1 MRNFMK
7 FRAPVLGGALCGIV
21 CWTGSAVAQN
31 IQMAAAAPGPQ
42 ASIECPTTPVAV
54 RLTNGATIVWGIRDG
69 NACRRELRLPSG
81 EVTRQL
87 WYGPTFATDANAS
100 DAFAKQVKPW
110 ALWPLTVGKVV
121 QGRYDGAS
129 ADPGFTGSWLYKI
142 TVDEHKLYK
151 TDAGT
156 FDVFVVTREE
166 QALGGSF
173 KSKLREW
180 YSPQLRASIQT
191 AYSDNNGTSSAQR
204 AISISR

>member
-1 MRNFMK
+1 MRL
-7 FRAPVLGGALCGIV
+7 R
-21 CWTGSAVAQN
+21 
-31 IQMAAAAPGPQ
+31 IQ
-42 ASIECPTTPVAV
+42 
-54 RLTNGATIVWGIRDG
+54 D
-69 NACRRELRLPSG
+69 LRG
-81 EVTRQL
+81 
-87 WYGPTFATDANAS
+87 
-100 DAFAKQVKPW
+100 
-110 ALWPLTVGKVV
+110 
-121 QGRYDGAS
+121 
-129 ADPGFTGSWLYKI
+129 WLYKI
-142 TVDEHKLYK
+142 TADEHKLYK

>member
-1 MRNFMK
+1 MWK
-7 FRAPVLGGALCGIV
+7 STKVCAHLLGAALFGMCGI
-21 CWTGSAVAQN
+21 GSAGAQN
-31 IQMAAAAPGPQ
+31 MQVAAAAPESH
-42 ASIECPTTPVAV
+42 ASIECPTTPIAV
-54 RLTNGATIVWGIRDG
+54 RLTNGATIVWGSRDG

-81 EVTRQL
+81 EVARQL
-87 WYGPTFATDANAS
+87 WYGPTFTTDANAS

-129 ADPGFTGSWLYKI
+129 ADAGFTGSWVYKI
-142 TVDEHKLYK
+142 TVGEHKLYN
-151 TDAGT
+151 TGAGA

-180 YSPQLRASIQT
+180 YSPQLRASIQI
-191 AYSDNNGTSSAQR
+191 AYSDNNGTSSVQQAS
-204 AISISR
+204 SISR